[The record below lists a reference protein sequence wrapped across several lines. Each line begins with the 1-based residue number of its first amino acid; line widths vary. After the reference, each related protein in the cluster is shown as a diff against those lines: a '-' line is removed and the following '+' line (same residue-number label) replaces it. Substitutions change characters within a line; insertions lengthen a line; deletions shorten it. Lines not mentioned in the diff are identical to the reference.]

1 MELSPFYT
9 SSRLRFL
16 YIKGDETTNRS
27 TSLGKQGWKAM
38 GRGGTVGVEK
48 YS

>member
-9 SSRLRFL
+9 LHIIPLMLSH
-16 YIKGDETTNRS
+16 GN
-27 TSLGKQGWKAM
+27 KQILVFEGWKAM